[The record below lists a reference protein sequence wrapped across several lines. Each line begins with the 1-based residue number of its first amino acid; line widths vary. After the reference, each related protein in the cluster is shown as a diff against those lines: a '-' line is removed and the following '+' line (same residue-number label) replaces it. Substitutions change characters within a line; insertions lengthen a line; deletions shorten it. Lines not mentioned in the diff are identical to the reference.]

1 MLSVG
6 SGNIILIDYFLFDA
20 EFGLKFL
27 LKPMPVVLSSYI
39 KCKCSQNLLQPRD
52 RPWLNFILLEEGKGF
67 LSMVRLKI
75 DLWGSPY
82 SRIYFLTLFNYV
94 TTQLTGKLRAISYK
108 TPTLVRLYFHWVSNL
123 SLN

>member
-1 MLSVG
+1 MKRNLREMLSVG

-39 KCKCSQNLLQPRD
+39 KCKRSQNLLQPRD

-82 SRIYFLTLFNYV
+82 SRIIFSHTL
-94 TTQLTGKLRAISYK
+94 QLRHYSADWE
-108 TPTLVRLYFHWVSNL
+108 VARN
-123 SLN
+123 